1 VLDQFL
7 RCLIAT
13 TIGIMDDLD
22 ELLKG
27 LDNPRAS
34 ARPSHRTPSAAV
46 NYDELNELMQDLAS
60 PVGNIG

>member
-1 VLDQFL
+1 
-7 RCLIAT
+7 
-13 TIGIMDDLD
+13 MDDLD

-34 ARPSHRTPSAAV
+34 ARPSHRTQSASV

-60 PVGNIG
+60 PVGM